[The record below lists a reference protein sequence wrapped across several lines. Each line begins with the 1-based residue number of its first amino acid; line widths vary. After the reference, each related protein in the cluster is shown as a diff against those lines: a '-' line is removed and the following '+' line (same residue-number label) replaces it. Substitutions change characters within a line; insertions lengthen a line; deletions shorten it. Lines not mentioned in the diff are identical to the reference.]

1 MTVPR
6 APFFVLTSLS
16 AVERIV
22 EYLEVPQEPAA
33 IETSHPVPAYWPS
46 SNDNDSMLVVEDLE
60 VKYAPELPAVLHD
73 ISFKLKARE
82 RVGILGRTGCG
93 KSTLA
98 MSLLRFVEPSKGRIL
113 IDGIDITKIG
123 TRDLRSRLTFIPQDA
138 TLFAGTIRFV
148 VSF

>member
-1 MTVPR
+1 VTVPR

-46 SNDNDSMLVVEDLE
+46 GNDNDSMLVVEDLE